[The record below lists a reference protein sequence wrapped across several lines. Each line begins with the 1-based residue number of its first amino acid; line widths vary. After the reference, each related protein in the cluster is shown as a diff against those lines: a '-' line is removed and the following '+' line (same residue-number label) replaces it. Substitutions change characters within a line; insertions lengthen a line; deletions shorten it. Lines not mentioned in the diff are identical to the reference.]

1 MSNLQSLADQ
11 LGWCI
16 STKDFLNEL
25 NAEIRY
31 VSNRYESTVEYLQQG
46 GYMVEFLTDIQYMQQ
61 EFDESVGELMRYIES
76 EHLDYIDEK
85 SRGIQGMLEEAVR
98 LRDR

>member
-1 MSNLQSLADQ
+1 MSNEQSLADQ

-31 VSNRYESTVEYLQQG
+31 VSNNYESTVEYLQQG
-46 GYMVEFLTDIQYMQQ
+46 GYMKEFLTDIQYMQQ
-61 EFDESVGELMRYIES
+61 EFDESVGDLVSYVES
-76 EHLDYIDEK
+76 EHLEYIDKK
-85 SRGIQGMLEEAVR
+85 SHEIQGMLEEAMR
-98 LRDR
+98 LQGR